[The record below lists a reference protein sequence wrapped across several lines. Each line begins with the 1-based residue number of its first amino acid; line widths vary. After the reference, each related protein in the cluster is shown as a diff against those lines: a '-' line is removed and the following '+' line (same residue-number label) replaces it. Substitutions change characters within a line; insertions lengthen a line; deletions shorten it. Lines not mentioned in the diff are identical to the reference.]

1 MQEPTASCDLGHS
14 AAARNRSASI
24 WPSRAE
30 EVANSLTH
38 GAGLLA
44 SLIALPIL
52 LMATT
57 RGNGDAWHLT
67 GSIIYGV
74 SVILLYA
81 ASTFYHAL
89 GEGRAKEVLRV
100 LDHSAIYLLI
110 AGSYTPFM
118 LGALRGPWGWSL
130 LAIIWTLA
138 IVGIVGKCTLGFR
151 FPWLSTAMYLA
162 MGWLIVIAARPLMAS
177 VPFAGLVWLAAG
189 GLCYTG
195 GVVFYAR
202 DRRIRFGHAWWHL
215 CVLGGSACHYV
226 AVVAYSGRSP
236 VG

>member
-1 MQEPTASCDLGHS
+1 MHEPFTSCGVRHIPSVPDGQVTS
-14 AAARNRSASI
+14 

-30 EVANSLTH
+30 ELANSLTH
-38 GAGLLA
+38 GAGLVA

-52 LMATT
+52 LMTTT
-57 RGNGDAWHLT
+57 RGEGDAWHLT
-67 GSIIYGV
+67 GSIVYGV

-81 ASTFYHAL
+81 ASTFYHAM
-89 GEGRAKEVLRV
+89 GEGRTKEVLRV

-130 LAIIWTLA
+130 LAVIWTLA
-138 IVGIVGKCTLGFR
+138 IVGIVGKCTIGFR
-151 FPWLSTAMYLA
+151 FPWLSTALYLG

-177 VPFAGLVWLAAG
+177 VPSAGLAWLAAG

-226 AVVAYSGRSP
+226 AVLAYA
-236 VG
+236 V

>member
-1 MQEPTASCDLGHS
+1 MREAIASRDVRHQRAPAEVS
-14 AAARNRSASI
+14 P

-30 EVANSLTH
+30 EIANSLTH

-52 LMATT
+52 LLAST
-57 RGNGDAWHLT
+57 RGEGDAWHLA
-67 GSIIYGV
+67 GSLVYGG
-74 SVILLYA
+74 SLILLYG

-89 GEGRAKEVLRV
+89 EDGRPKEILRL

-118 LGALRGPWGWSL
+118 LGALRGPWGWSM
-130 LAIIWTLA
+130 LAVIWTLA
-138 IVGIVGKCTLGFR
+138 LVGIVGKCTLGFR
-151 FPWLSTAMYLA
+151 FPWLSTALYLG
-162 MGWLIVIAARPLMAS
+162 MGWLIVIAMRPLMEH
-177 VPFAGLVWLAAG
+177 VPRPGLIWLLAG

-215 CVLGGSACHYV
+215 CVLGGSVCHYV
-226 AVVAYSGRSP
+226 AVFGYAYKA
-236 VG
+236 